1 MSDLDIEVAKGPVDS
16 VFQQSDVLVA
26 ASGTVTLEAAL
37 HGVPTVI
44 VYKVSPLSY
53 WLGKRLIKVNYIGIT
68 NLIVQKELQP
78 ELIQD
83 NASPSGI
90 AQKIVSMIHDR
101 DGLRQVET
109 ELLRVRDLLGGAGAS
124 ERVARIA
131 LSLC

>member
-1 MSDLDIEVAKGPVDS
+1 
-16 VFQQSDVLVA
+16 
-26 ASGTVTLEAAL
+26 
-37 HGVPTVI
+37 VI

-83 NASPSGI
+83 HASPSGI